1 MIDRVPHPTRSIAMA
16 FRSILVHLDSGA
28 RTSSRVAVAAAP
40 ANRHEAQA
48 GLIVVGGYGHSR
60 FRELALGGV
69 TRTLMQ
75 TSPVPVFMSH

>member
-48 GLIVVGGYGHSR
+48 ALRSSSWSTNSSLSR
-60 FRELALGGV
+60 
-69 TRTLMQ
+69 
-75 TSPVPVFMSH
+75 